1 MLFRRVLKYVLK
13 KKMPSKAND
22 MDNIS
27 KQEEDTEKSNEHSV
41 TLMTLNSTSH
51 QESSVCTKQINT
63 DVANVY
69 NDKVSA
75 SDHQIRIKILNS
87 TGDALSS
94 TSSVMT
100 NDILENICQDKI
112 TGIIYQRQTYKLF
125 VISSMF
131 YKI

>member
-1 MLFRRVLKYVLK
+1 MDFQHLLISIFVCFFVVFKYVLK
-13 KKMPSKAND
+13 KKEKMPSKAND

-41 TLMTLNSTSH
+41 TLVTLNSTS
-51 QESSVCTKQINT
+51 QESSVCTKQINA

-69 NDKVSA
+69 NDKVSTA
-75 SDHQIRIKILNS
+75 DHQIRIKILNS

-100 NDILENICQDKI
+100 NDVPKNICQDKI
-112 TGIIYQRQTYKLF
+112 AGIIY
-125 VISSMF
+125 
-131 YKI
+131 